1 MEIMDAKS
9 YITGVFDRAAQS
21 YDRVDVDFFLPMAQE
36 LVRRAD
42 LKPTDDVLDV
52 GCGRG
57 AALFEAAKK
66 ARTVTGT
73 DLAPMMVELT
83 RKDAPDN
90 ATVHIGD
97 AEDPD
102 FPDHSF
108 DVVTANLVIFFLPDP
123 AKALRS
129 YARILRP
136 GGRVV
141 FNSFVAEDE
150 RFAKAVEAMA
160 RFTGQTRPL
169 RNPVFSTPESIQEL
183 LSNNGFEGQVD
194 EAAFESRLSDPEHWL
209 EWMWS
214 HGGRAMLERIPEE
227 SMPEARAAAFAE
239 IEKARG
245 PEGDLVLT
253 TRIRFT
259 TGTLATRRTT

>member
-1 MEIMDAKS
+1 MDAKS
-9 YITGVFDRAAQS
+9 YITGVFDRAAQT
-21 YDRVDVDFFLPMAQE
+21 YDKVDVDFFLPMAKE

-57 AALFEAAKK
+57 AALVEAAKT
-66 ARTVTGT
+66 ARTVVGT
-73 DLAPMMVELT
+73 DLAPTMVELT
-83 RKDAPDN
+83 KKDAPAN
-90 ATVHIGD
+90 ATVRIGD
-97 AEDPD
+97 AEEPD
-102 FPDHSF
+102 FPDRSF

-123 AKALRS
+123 AKALRN

-141 FNSFVAEDE
+141 FNSFAAEDE

-160 RFTGQTRPL
+160 KFTGYERPP
-169 RNPVFSTPESIQEL
+169 RNPVFDTPESLLEL
-183 LSNNGFEGQVD
+183 LTGNGFEGRV
-194 EAAFESRLSDPEHWL
+194 EELAFESRLKDPEQWL
-209 EWMWS
+209 EWMWT
-214 HGGRAMLERIPEE
+214 HGGRALLEAVPEE
-227 SMPEARAAAFAE
+227 TMPEACAAAFAE

-245 PEGDLVLT
+245 PRGDLVLT
-253 TRIRFT
+253 TRMRFT